1 MSGGPPGCSETGP
14 TKERTMRRQK
24 LTAAAATLALTLSAT
39 ACGTSNTATP
49 SGSGATHSGSHPSG
63 PPGAPIVVGSIGS
76 YSGLEAASL
85 GATDATIRA
94 WQDYTNATGGING
107 HPVKVITEDDQGN
120 PALAAQLVK
129 QLVEQDHVQAL
140 VGSTS
145 TVTESFQKYILANHV
160 PVIGSAEFQ
169 QDYTTNP
176 MFFATGTQAVMFDY
190 GLLVEAKAA
199 GVKSIGVLPCA
210 EVAACS
216 LGAKLIGGLGQIVG
230 INVPYVQQ
238 ITVSQ
243 PSYQAQCLAAK
254 SKGVDGLVI
263 VENAATVLN
272 AANQCNQQGYKPR
285 ELNVSATTGLSWE
298 HQTAMDGTITTQSNP
313 VLADTSIPALQT
325 FHQALAKYAPSV
337 TTGPQYNEIDAS
349 VWAGGQTFKLAA
361 ERAKL
366 TPTSTPTNVLHGL
379 YTFKNETVDGLTPP
393 LTYTPGKPAFIT
405 CWFPQEIKNGTFT
418 PLTTSAKPHCI
429 TPTDLIKLQKLLA
442 TITP

>member
-1 MSGGPPGCSETGP
+1 
-14 TKERTMRRQK
+14 MRHHR
-24 LTAAAATLALTLSAT
+24 LAAAFATLALAVGAA
-39 ACGTSNTATP
+39 ACGSSNNTNSAATQ
-49 SGSGATHSGSHPSG
+49 SGSGSNPAQTSSSQSSGLG
-63 PPGAPIVVGSIGS
+63 GAPIVVGSIGS
-76 YSGLEAASL
+76 YSGPEAASL
-85 GATDATIRA
+85 GAVDATIRA

-107 HPVKVITEDDQGN
+107 HPVKVVVKDDQGN
-120 PALAAQLVK
+120 PALAPQLVK

-145 TVTESFQKYILANHV
+145 TVTEAFQKYVLAKRV

-199 GVKSIGVLPCA
+199 GVKSVGVLPCA

-216 LGAKLIGGLGQIVG
+216 LGAKLIAGLSQIVG
-230 INVPYVQQ
+230 LKVPYVQQ

-243 PSYQAQCLAAK
+243 PSYQADCLAAK

-285 ELNVSATTGLSWE
+285 ELNVSATTGQSWA
-298 HQTAMDGTITTQSNP
+298 QQPAMEGTITTQSNP
-313 VLADTSIPALQT
+313 VLADTSIPALQA
-325 FHQALAKYAPSV
+325 FHQALAKYAPGVSK
-337 TTGPQYNEIDAS
+337 GQQYNEIDAS
-349 VWAGGQTFKLAA
+349 VWAGGQAFKLAA

-366 TPTSTPTNVLHGL
+366 TPTSTPADVLRGL
-379 YTFKNETVDGLTPP
+379 YMFKNETVGGLTPP

-405 CWFPQEIKNGTFT
+405 CWFPQEIKSGVFT
-418 PLTTSAKPHCI
+418 PLTTGAKPHCI
-429 TPTDLIKLQKLLA
+429 APADLVKLEKLLA
-442 TITP
+442 AVGG